1 MEYNFRDKN
10 YKISKFKTFLTN
22 ELKKQEIE
30 TVYQFLLEFI
40 QSNDFEYKDM
50 LSILSRYIDYSH
62 RFNVNAVKIYEF
74 VNYSLE
80 KYADKEK
87 IENVLPISNLIYQIN
102 ADYSLK
108 FIDENL
114 DKIDNNTKEKVE
126 ILLFK
131 ADILI
136 ERKEFD
142 KAFSLLRDCSNQSYD
157 LYIFDSLE
165 LKRTIY
171 EKMAIIGELEKK
183 SDVAVNYYIYYSA
196 FQASLEFL
204 DFPYLNT
211 YRNFRIP
218 YSIIENPNDEII
230 SLGHHLDNRNLNIN
244 EFNSFLQEIYKV
256 EIPRA
261 FKLENLDIDTF
272 SISGSP
278 IKELTYYSNYVM
290 NLNVQELVSTIEFIV
305 EQKIKN
311 VVQ

>member
-80 KYADKEK
+80 KYADKDK

-272 SISGSP
+272 SISDSP

-290 NLNVQELVSTIEFIV
+290 NLNVQELVSTIEIIV

-311 VVQ
+311 FR

>member
-80 KYADKEK
+80 KYADKDK

-272 SISGSP
+272 SISDSP

-311 VVQ
+311 FR

>member
-40 QSNDFEYKDM
+40 QNNDFEYKDM

-80 KYADKEK
+80 KYADKDK

-142 KAFSLLRDCSNQSYD
+142 RAFSLLRDCSNQSYD

-204 DFPYLNT
+204 NFPYLNT

-272 SISGSP
+272 SVSDSP

-311 VVQ
+311 FR

>member
-62 RFNVNAVKIYEF
+62 KFNVKEVKIYEF
-74 VNYSLE
+74 VNYNLE
-80 KYADKEK
+80 KYADKDK
-87 IENVLPISNLIYQIN
+87 IENVLPTSNLIYQIS

-114 DKIDNNTKEKVE
+114 DKIDNNTKEKVA

-183 SDVAVNYYIYYSA
+183 SDVAINYYIYYSA

-204 DFPYLNT
+204 HFPYLNT

-272 SISGSP
+272 SVSDSP

-305 EQKIKN
+305 AQKIKN
-311 VVQ
+311 IR

>member
-10 YKISKFKTFLTN
+10 YKVSKFKTFLTN

-80 KYADKEK
+80 KYADKDK

-204 DFPYLNT
+204 NFPYLNT

-261 FKLENLDIDTF
+261 FKLENLVIDTF
-272 SISGSP
+272 SVSDSP

-311 VVQ
+311 FR

>member
-10 YKISKFKTFLTN
+10 YKVSKFKTFLTN

-80 KYADKEK
+80 KYADKDK

-272 SISGSP
+272 SVSDSP

-290 NLNVQELVSTIEFIV
+290 NLNVHELVSTIEFIV
-305 EQKIKN
+305 AQKIKN
-311 VVQ
+311 FR

>member
-80 KYADKEK
+80 KYADKDK

-204 DFPYLNT
+204 NFPYLNT

-272 SISGSP
+272 SVSDSP

-290 NLNVQELVSTIEFIV
+290 NLNVQELVSTIEIIV

-311 VVQ
+311 FR

>member
-62 RFNVNAVKIYEF
+62 KFNVIEVKIYEF
-74 VNYSLE
+74 VNYNLE
-80 KYADKEK
+80 KYADKDK
-87 IENVLPISNLIYQIN
+87 IENVLPTSNLIYQIN

-183 SDVAVNYYIYYSA
+183 SDVAINYYIYYSA

-272 SISGSP
+272 SVSDSP

-311 VVQ
+311 FR

>member
-10 YKISKFKTFLTN
+10 YKVSKFKTFLTN

-62 RFNVNAVKIYEF
+62 KFNVIEVKIYEF
-74 VNYSLE
+74 VNYNLE
-80 KYADKEK
+80 KYADKDK
-87 IENVLPISNLIYQIN
+87 IENVLPTSNLIYQIS

-114 DKIDNNTKEKVE
+114 DKIYNNTKEKVE

-183 SDVAVNYYIYYSA
+183 SDVAINYYIYYSA

-204 DFPYLNT
+204 HFPYLNT

-272 SISGSP
+272 SVSDSP

-305 EQKIKN
+305 AQKIKN
-311 VVQ
+311 FR

>member
-80 KYADKEK
+80 KYADKDK

-183 SDVAVNYYIYYSA
+183 SDVAINYYIYYSA

-204 DFPYLNT
+204 HFPYLNT

-272 SISGSP
+272 SVSDSP

-305 EQKIKN
+305 AQKIKN
-311 VVQ
+311 FR

>member
-80 KYADKEK
+80 KYADKDK
-87 IENVLPISNLIYQIN
+87 IENVLPTSNLIYQIS

-114 DKIDNNTKEKVE
+114 DKIDNNTKEKVA

-272 SISGSP
+272 SISDSP

-311 VVQ
+311 FR

>member
-80 KYADKEK
+80 KYADKDK

-142 KAFSLLRDCSNQSYD
+142 RAFSLLRDCSNQSYD

-272 SISGSP
+272 SISDSP

-311 VVQ
+311 YR

>member
-80 KYADKEK
+80 KYADKDK

-204 DFPYLNT
+204 NFPYLNT

-272 SISGSP
+272 SVSDSP

-311 VVQ
+311 FR

>member
-80 KYADKEK
+80 KYADKDK

-272 SISGSP
+272 SISDSP

-305 EQKIKN
+305 AQKIKN
-311 VVQ
+311 FR

>member
-80 KYADKEK
+80 KYADKDK

-230 SLGHHLDNRNLNIN
+230 SLGHHLDNRN
-244 EFNSFLQEIYKV
+244 F
-256 EIPRA
+256 
-261 FKLENLDIDTF
+261 
-272 SISGSP
+272 
-278 IKELTYYSNYVM
+278 
-290 NLNVQELVSTIEFIV
+290 
-305 EQKIKN
+305 
-311 VVQ
+311 

>member
-80 KYADKEK
+80 KYADKDK

-142 KAFSLLRDCSNQSYD
+142 RAFSLLRDCSNQSYD

-272 SISGSP
+272 SISDSP

-305 EQKIKN
+305 EQKIN
-311 VVQ
+311 NFR

>member
-10 YKISKFKTFLTN
+10 YKVSKFKTFLTN

-80 KYADKEK
+80 KYADKDK
-87 IENVLPISNLIYQIN
+87 IENVLPTSNLIYQIS

-272 SISGSP
+272 SISDSP

-311 VVQ
+311 FR

>member
-50 LSILSRYIDYSH
+50 SSILSRYIDYSH

-80 KYADKEK
+80 KYADKDK
-87 IENVLPISNLIYQIN
+87 IENVLPTSNLIYQIS

-114 DKIDNNTKEKVE
+114 DKIDNNTKEKVA

-183 SDVAVNYYIYYSA
+183 SDVAINYYIYYSA

-204 DFPYLNT
+204 HFPYLNT

-272 SISGSP
+272 SVADSP

-311 VVQ
+311 FR

>member
-10 YKISKFKTFLTN
+10 YKVSKFKTFLTN

-62 RFNVNAVKIYEF
+62 KFNVIEVKIYEF
-74 VNYSLE
+74 VNYNLE
-80 KYADKEK
+80 KYADKDK
-87 IENVLPISNLIYQIN
+87 IENVLPTSNLIYQIS

-114 DKIDNNTKEKVE
+114 DKIYNNTKEKVE

-183 SDVAVNYYIYYSA
+183 SDVAINYYIYYSA

-204 DFPYLNT
+204 HFPYLNT

-272 SISGSP
+272 SVSDSP

-305 EQKIKN
+305 AQKIKN
-311 VVQ
+311 IR